1 MSTDPLATAQVY
13 AANLQVLTDLAAIAM
28 EMARAVKD
36 QVVADAAAGRL
47 VLEDDHLGLLFSRI
61 GRTIRQTVML
71 SIRLTDGEIKHLE
84 AAAAE
89 PRPEAPPNDDL
100 PKDKPA
106 RPRGE
111 RAERAERLDDPDIEA
126 EMGDRTP
133 AQIIADICRDLDLP
147 EDQFV
152 WTEAKPGETASA
164 LSIRMLAERGIDIV
178 AIHQRGVARAE
189 REFAARQDAAAARD
203 PP

>member
-1 MSTDPLATAQVY
+1 MSTDPLAKAQVY
-13 AANLQVLTDLAAIAM
+13 HANLQVLTDLTAIAM
-28 EMARAVKD
+28 DMARAVRD
-36 QVVADAAAGRL
+36 QVMADAASGEL
-47 VLEDDHLGLLFSRI
+47 VLADDHLGLLFSRI

-71 SIRLTDGEIKHLE
+71 SIRLTEGEIEHLE

-89 PRPEAPPNDDL
+89 PRDEAPPSDDL
-100 PKDKPA
+100 PNDNPT
-106 RPRGE
+106 PRDRG
-111 RAERAERLDDPDIEA
+111 ERAERLDDPDIEE

-152 WTEAKPGETASA
+152 WTDPEPGETASA
-164 LSIRMLAERGIDIV
+164 QSVRMLAEHGIDIV
-178 AIHQRGVARAE
+178 AIAQRAVARAE
-189 REFAARQDAAAARD
+189 REVAARQDAAGARD